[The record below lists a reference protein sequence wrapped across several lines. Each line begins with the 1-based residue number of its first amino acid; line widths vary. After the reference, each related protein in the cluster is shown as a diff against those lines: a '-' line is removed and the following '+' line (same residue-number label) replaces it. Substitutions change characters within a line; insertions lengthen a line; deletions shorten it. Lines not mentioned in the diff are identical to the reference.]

1 MSKKG
6 ISYKNFSATGGG
18 IIYANRLAR
27 RIILAAKV
35 AAHFRDEWE
44 YVLWLAPAIFL
55 QMPDYRYKVKKALGL
70 DDSQIKFAA
79 HEQLSINDKVYLE
92 CHNVAE
98 KYQVFCVFDESL
110 NIKNSSSSRTKRLLE
125 LRNKLKFRLLLSES
139 PVSCDLLDIY
149 SQMRFLDTNMIDI
162 TETQFRNLFMPQYV
176 SDFNVLKRWSGPLSE
191 KKIALVLK
199 PYIIFKE
206 WKQKMNVSHYDV
218 WVELD
223 EDEKEV
229 YRQDKENFL
238 RGRFSI
244 VYMQVLHSFQYY
256 YTICRQKV
264 KKLQELLAEIAAR
277 KEKVIIYTKYLS
289 EVKFLEE
296 SGILRGRKFVRM
308 FAGTNKLKAAT
319 LFDMDYDI
327 MICTYKVEIPILAL
341 HGCSNLIYLSQTF
354 DYKDKA
360 YPLTRF
366 WSEKVCQLN
375 IYDFWVNTELE
386 LLMKKSLLQKKNLL
400 SNVCKSIAYGRIEN
414 L

>member
-1 MSKKG
+1 MSKR
-6 ISYKNFSATGGG
+6 ISYKKISATGGG
-18 IIYANRLAR
+18 IIYANRLPR

-35 AAHFRDEWE
+35 AKHFRDEWE
-44 YVLWLAPAIFL
+44 RVLWLAPAIFL
-55 QMPDYRYKVKKALGL
+55 RMPDYRYKVKKALGV

-79 HEQLSINDKVYLE
+79 HEQLSINDGVYLE
-92 CHNVAE
+92 CHTLADQY
-98 KYQVFCVFDESL
+98 KVFCIFDEGL
-110 NIKNSSSSRTKRLLE
+110 NIKNASSSRTKRVLE
-125 LRNKLKFRLLLSES
+125 LRNKVKYRLLLSES
-139 PVSCDLLDIY
+139 PVSRGLLDIY
-149 SQMRFLDTNMIDI
+149 SQMRFLDTNMINT

-176 SDFNVLKRWSGPLSE
+176 SDFDVLKRWSVPLSE
-191 KKIALVLK
+191 RKIALMLK
-199 PYIIFKE
+199 PYIIFSE
-206 WKQKMNVSHYDV
+206 WKQKMNVCHYDL

-229 YRQDKENFL
+229 YQQDKENFL
-238 RGRFSI
+238 RGRFS
-244 VYMQVLHSFQYY
+244 VLYLQVLHSFQYY

-264 KKLQELLAEIAAR
+264 RKLQDLLAEIAAR

-296 SGILRGRKFVRM
+296 SGILRGRKYVRM

-319 LFDMDYDI
+319 LFEMDYDV
-327 MICTYKVEIPILAL
+327 MICTYKVEIPILEVR
-341 HGCSNLIYLSQTF
+341 GCSNLIYLSQTF

-366 WSEKVCQLN
+366 WSDNGCQLN

-386 LLMKKSLLQKKNLL
+386 HLMKKSLLQKKNLL